1 MEISQ
6 DMEIILNI
14 EAKHHTILH
23 RTITGKKKIYIY
35 IVKEDVIYNAQSCNN
50 LSRVGNT
57 IIAVEV

>member
-23 RTITGKKKIYIY
+23 RTSTGLKKNIYIY
-35 IVKEDVIYNAQSCNN
+35 CQGRRDI
-50 LSRVGNT
+50 
-57 IIAVEV
+57 